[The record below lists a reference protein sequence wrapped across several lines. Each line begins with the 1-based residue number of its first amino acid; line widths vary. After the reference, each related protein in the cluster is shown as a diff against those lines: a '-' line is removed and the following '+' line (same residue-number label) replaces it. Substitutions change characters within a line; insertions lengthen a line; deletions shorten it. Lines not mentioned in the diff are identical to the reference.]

1 MEATQFKNTRV
12 MGEKK
17 KRATKNDEDESKREE
32 GKTTT
37 TIKHNVSLQEK
48 CTAKMILEL
57 SSKKW

>member
-1 MEATQFKNTRV
+1 MEATQFKNT
-12 MGEKK
+12 
-17 KRATKNDEDESKREE
+17 KRATKNDEDESKLEE